1 MELFIAWRST
11 ANIEVERATR
21 DNEPEMAR
29 RASTGIDSGNMLIQS
44 WVLSSG
50 GEMVVTSG
58 IEGQAKV
65 PADKLDELPDLL
77 ERYEQA
83 TDSRISVGVG
93 FEPHESDTAL
103 RVAEARGGKP
113 AVVLFNEDVAREA
126 HELEESKQDDE
137 LGPILPEDEAA
148 LEDGAPESDGG
159 VEPTLNKAE
168 GDAKPGEASKVVAGT
183 IKPDAAAM
191 SAPSSITPASMPSGS
206 PAGAPAPAPG
216 QTQDSQQLKQAVASV
231 LQDVKQNMAAIQQ
244 LQQAD
249 PRAFQSVTGLIQA
262 FIQVAQQLF
271 GPGGDP
277 QQMQKSED
285 SVSPSSLEGDDQLAA
300 QSLLEEAKAVR
311 DYDQRKGKASS
322 SKLKGALEH
331 AIEEEKE
338 HAEDFVDAM
347 EKDEIHPMHPMTP
360 GKRHDIIEPV
370 GTQLDT
376 GPDGTRNA
384 GKIKIRH
391 QDGKTGYVSVRAG
404 QILSQD
410 GHPISSRNPGGR

>member
-1 MELFIAWRST
+1 
-11 ANIEVERATR
+11 
-21 DNEPEMAR
+21 
-29 RASTGIDSGNMLIQS
+29 
-44 WVLSSG
+44 
-50 GEMVVTSG
+50 MVVTSG